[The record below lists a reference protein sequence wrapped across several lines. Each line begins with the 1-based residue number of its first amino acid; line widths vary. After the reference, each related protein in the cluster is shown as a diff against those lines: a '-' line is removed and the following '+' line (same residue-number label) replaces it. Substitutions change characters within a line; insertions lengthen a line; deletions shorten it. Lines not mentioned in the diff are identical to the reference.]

1 AGGAGGPPGL
11 PGRPHGAARHGRTL
25 HAGDR
30 QGVPVMTLPR
40 FYPIFDST
48 GWLERMLPLGV
59 EFVQLRIKD
68 RPEAEV
74 RSQVREALALR
85 HGATIVVN
93 DYWRIAIDEG
103 AQWIH
108 LGQEDLA
115 EADLAAIRRAGLRV
129 GISTH
134 DHEEL
139 ERALAADADY
149 VALGPVYPTILKKMK
164 WHVQGLERVTE
175 WKRRVG
181 DRPLCAIGGMTPER
195 ALDALAAGADLV
207 SVVTDITLNPDPEA
221 RVREWLERV

>member
-1 AGGAGGPPGL
+1 
-11 PGRPHGAARHGRTL
+11 
-25 HAGDR
+25 
-30 QGVPVMTLPR
+30 MTLPR

-74 RSQVREALALR
+74 RSQVREALALARR

-103 AQWIH
+103 AEWIH

-115 EADLAAIRRAGLRV
+115 EADLAAIRRAGLRI

-149 VALGPVYPTILKKMK
+149 AALGPVYPTILKKMK
-164 WHVQGLERVTE
+164 WHEQGLGRVTE
-175 WKRRVG
+175 WKRLVG
-181 DRPLCAIGGMTPER
+181 ERPLCAIGGMTPDR
-195 ALDALAAGADLV
+195 GVDALAAGADLV
-207 SVVTDITLNPDPEA
+207 SVVTDITLNPEPEA